1 MCMPTDRLRQ
11 LLNEIKTGIET
22 IPLETK
28 EKAEFR
34 ALIEKILALL
44 E

>member
-11 LLNEIKTGIET
+11 LLKEIKERIEA
-22 IPLETK
+22 IPLETQ

-34 ALIEKILALL
+34 ALIEEILALL